1 MLCKIYKLLSKLSN
15 SKIPILLWSKKAPD
29 FCPWAPSTMFWT
41 ADMCS
46 KTQQGECFFSAL
58 QSLPRTFWCSCII
71 FSHRY
76 YRLYCCHLV
85 YLESSCS
92 FLWRAHIK
100 MAAVIRSAPG
110 SFPSVFLRHLVV
122 TTPGSDWCHQKSGIK
137 HGSLK
142 ILKSREQCRGYAFSR
157 SVDLFTGYLR
167 TTATSR
173 LVNHVQS
180 RRRFA
185 NLAMP
190 SVNSPTSFPWRG
202 VLWTQLDTTETLRK
216 NGHGTYRKPIVTY
229 ITYLY
234 CIPLDMYYNTLCEG
248 FFLRFHPPGLDLCPQ
263 RCWLHHRRPM
273 DPLFCPE
280 ECYRAQAKSTDR
292 RSLCSEKDF

>member
-1 MLCKIYKLLSKLSN
+1 MKSTHQDGSRDPLSSWQLS
-15 SKIPILLWSKKAPD
+15 L
-29 FCPWAPSTMFWT
+29 
-41 ADMCS
+41 
-46 KTQQGECFFSAL
+46 
-58 QSLPRTFWCSCII
+58 
-71 FSHRY
+71 
-76 YRLYCCHLV
+76 
-85 YLESSCS
+85 S
-92 FLWRAHIK
+92 FLE
-100 MAAVIRSAPG
+100 
-110 SFPSVFLRHLVV
+110 HLVV

-216 NGHGTYRKPIVTY
+216 MAMVPIEN
-229 ITYLY
+229 L
-234 CIPLDMYYNTLCEG
+234 
-248 FFLRFHPPGLDLCPQ
+248 
-263 RCWLHHRRPM
+263 
-273 DPLFCPE
+273 
-280 ECYRAQAKSTDR
+280 
-292 RSLCSEKDF
+292 